1 MYSIVEVG
9 SFSYPK
15 PTKEVNEDFLLL
27 PTYDLESNIIFA
39 IADGVGSSSSAN
51 KASECAIN
59 AISRTLR
66 TKKFSVESALNDAK
80 TAIDELTSLDEK
92 YSDSATTLTIVQI
105 QEKNVVIG
113 HIGDCRAYVKKQNK
127 LLQLT
132 KDHTRYQELL
142 DEGELSVRKLHQH
155 RERLSSI
162 LTKALTKSYK
172 LDFDIVNIPIE
183 NLIEDGVFNIE
194 DGINIVSKR
203 GEIMQNFTPK
213 GNWKMAAILG
223 LDDENVEEICKNIS
237 SGFVKPANYNTLG
250 QVVVSGEEQ
259 AVLNAGEAA
268 KKAGAKKVS
277 LLNTSGPFHTEKL
290 SKCSIELKKELD
302 KISINSKNSIV
313 IKNLDGKYYEEK
325 DNISEILAKHI
336 MNPVR
341 FTECLKTMYESGID
355 TFIEIGPGKTLSGFV
370 KRMKFENV
378 KIMNINNVQSL
389 EQVIKEVKENG

>member
-1 MYSIVEVG
+1 MKIGFLFSGQGSQSVGMGKDLYENFIEIKKLYEYSEKITGIDIAKISFDGPDVELNKTQNTQLAILIECLGISQILKKNGIVPDAMAGLSLGEYGALAASGVMR
-9 SFSYPK
+9 
-15 PTKEVNEDFLLL
+15 EEDA
-27 PTYDLESNIIFA
+27 FA
-39 IADGVGSSSSAN
+39 IA
-51 KASECAIN
+51 
-59 AISRTLR
+59 
-66 TKKFSVESALNDAK
+66 
-80 TAIDELTSLDEK
+80 
-92 YSDSATTLTIVQI
+92 
-105 QEKNVVIG
+105 
-113 HIGDCRAYVKKQNK
+113 
-127 LLQLT
+127 
-132 KDHTRYQELL
+132 
-142 DEGELSVRKLHQH
+142 
-155 RERLSSI
+155 
-162 LTKALTKSYK
+162 
-172 LDFDIVNIPIE
+172 
-183 NLIEDGVFNIE
+183 LIEDGIFNLE

-203 GEIMQNFTPK
+203 GKIMQNFTPK

-259 AVLNAGEAA
+259 AVLNAGEEA

-277 LLNTSGPFHTEKL
+277 LLNTTGPFHTEKL
-290 SKCSIELKKELD
+290 SECSIELKKELD

-378 KIMNINNVQSL
+378 KIMNINDVSSL

>member
-1 MYSIVEVG
+1 MAGLSLGEY
-9 SFSYPK
+9 
-15 PTKEVNEDFLLL
+15 
-27 PTYDLESNIIFA
+27 
-39 IADGVGSSSSAN
+39 
-51 KASECAIN
+51 
-59 AISRTLR
+59 
-66 TKKFSVESALNDAK
+66 
-80 TAIDELTSLDEK
+80 TA
-92 YSDSATTLTIVQI
+92 
-105 QEKNVVIG
+105 
-113 HIGDCRAYVKKQNK
+113 
-127 LLQLT
+127 
-132 KDHTRYQELL
+132 
-142 DEGELSVRKLHQH
+142 
-155 RERLSSI
+155 
-162 LTKALTKSYK
+162 
-172 LDFDIVNIPIE
+172 
-183 NLIEDGVFNIE
+183 LIEDGIFNLE

-203 GEIMQNFTPK
+203 GEIMQNFTPE

-223 LDDENVEEICKNIS
+223 LDDKNVEEICKNIS

-259 AVLNAGEAA
+259 AVLNAGEEA

-277 LLNTSGPFHTEKL
+277 LLNTAGPFHTEKL
-290 SKCSIELKKELD
+290 SECSIELKKELD

-378 KIMNINNVQSL
+378 KIMNINDVSSL